1 MTDFY
6 SAFNLTNMLNKQ
18 ENVYG
23 GYGSTPPKPNWFS
36 PMTPLGANNAME
48 VKPSTFG
55 VNPVPKP
62 LPVSEDKE
70 KKKPVDK
77 SNPWINNSVN
87 FLTTG
92 LQYLSNKSGNSY
104 EAAQDKFNKDQLS
117 QENINKN
124 LYSTKQDYY
133 GVPSF
138 AKGGIYGD
146 ISLED
151 LEAMKSVGGF
161 EDFSSYIDEGINY
174 HKSLAEQA
182 KYNVMKQE
190 LEEKYKK
197 IISNLP
203 TASPWQDN
211 YQYTQYQYNDPYA
224 NEDTPYSSPSLTGLI
239 DNRSLSQRLTTPNS
253 TGQYITNFFK
263 AKGLPSHVAAGITG
277 NLEVESVNFDP
288 NVILGKRKGD
298 YGFATGLA
306 QWHPDRWK
314 NIAKVAQQKGLNPY
328 SLEGQLEGMWN
339 ELNTSERGAL
349 NQTLQAKTPEEA
361 ANIFNRKYERSSDFS
376 SKRAINA
383 KKYVKKTGGVVNKY
397 ENGGIFA
404 DTSLEDLQAMKD
416 VGGFEDFSSYID
428 EGINY
433 HKSLAAQAKY
443 NIIKQEM
450 EEKYKQAL
458 SNLPQQ
464 QWQDDYQFSQ
474 PQYRDPYANEDTP
487 YSLTGLID
495 NRGLGARISQPNLP
509 SISAGPL
516 MEFFYNNPE
525 NKKVYRYKNGVDNSY
540 KGPMPKHWDHAHLA
554 ANPATIQ
561 QLLPILPKFG
571 LTHTEGFG
579 KTIHPVHVKDS
590 HHYHNEAIDINSAD
604 GKDEAR
610 RMNNFIQYLKQ
621 NKIIKKTGG
630 MADRNEDG
638 FIPKPDGTV
647 EYNPDPKVG
656 YPGIIINAN
665 IGKNKDRGDN
675 YRSVIIQD
683 PRMVKNAKDSYPFY
697 TFSGGTNEKLPQ
709 SFGTYLT
716 RNKKEKI
723 NEEHID
729 GTDSISN
736 NYIKDNAS
744 LWGRYQARQNPLFV
758 NYNLM
763 KDSYKVNKREGE
775 TMDEFKKRYDQ
786 QTLGTYYHGHKAS
799 DEMPLSK
806 MCTSH
811 GCMTSLDDTDSIPKY
826 LYEDDNLRNNLSKNN
841 QILSYNTDYKGY
853 LKLMK
858 SYYKSNPKMFLK
870 NKF

>member
-1 MTDFY
+1 MPDFF
-6 SAFNLTNMLNKQ
+6 SPLNLSNMLVKQ
-18 ENVYG
+18 DNVYG
-23 GYGSTPPKPNWFS
+23 GYGSTQIKPNW
-36 PMTPLGANNAME
+36 
-48 VKPSTFG
+48 STFVG
-55 VNPVPKP
+55 PQDQNTHLNLPKLGTVNPVDLSSPQ
-62 LPVSEDKE
+62 
-70 KKKPVDK
+70 KKK
-77 SNPWINNSVN
+77 NPNSLVNGLVNNSVN

-92 LQYLSNKSGNSY
+92 LQYLSNMSGNSY
-104 EAAQDKFNKDQLS
+104 EAAQNRFNQNQLS
-117 QENINKN
+117 QQNLNKD
-124 LYSTKQDYY
+124 LYSTKQDYFGRSY
-133 GVPSF
+133 YQD
-138 AKGGIYGD
+138 GGMYAD
-146 ISLED
+146 VSLED

-224 NEDTPYSSPSLTGLI
+224 NENTSFSSPSLTGLI

-263 AKGLPSHVAAGITG
+263 NKGLPSHVAAGITG

-314 NIAKVAQQKGLNPY
+314 NIAKAAQQKGLNPY

-339 ELNTSERGAL
+339 ELNTSEKGAL

-361 ANIFNRKYERSSDFS
+361 ANIFNRKYERSADFS

-397 ENGGIFA
+397 ENGGVFA

-416 VGGFEDFSSYID
+416 VGGFEDFSDYID
-428 EGINY
+428 QGINY
-433 HKSLAAQAKY
+433 YKSLAAQAKY
-443 NIIKQEM
+443 NLIKQEM

-458 SNLPQQ
+458 SSIPQQ

-474 PQYRDPYANEDTP
+474 PQYKDPYANENTP
-487 YSLTGLID
+487 YSSSTGLID

-509 SISAGPL
+509 ATSGPL

-525 NKKVYRYKNGVDNSY
+525 NKKVYRYKNGIDNSY
-540 KGPMPKHWDHAHLA
+540 KGPMSGHWNHAHLA

-561 QLLPILPKFG
+561 QILPILPKFG

-579 KTIHPVHVKDS
+579 KTIHPVHAKDS

-610 RMNNFIQYLKQ
+610 RMDNFIQYLKQ
-621 NKIIKKTGG
+621 NKIIKRTGG
-630 MADRNEDG
+630 MADRTEDG

-647 EYNPDPKVG
+647 EYNPDPKIG

-683 PRMVKNAKDSYPFY
+683 PRMVKNAQDSYPFY

-729 GTDSISN
+729 GTDSITN

-775 TMDEFKKRYDQ
+775 TMDQFKKRYDQ

-826 LYEDDNLRNNLSKNN
+826 LYEDNNLRNNLSKNN

>member
-62 LPVSEDKE
+62 LPVSEDEE

-77 SNPWINNSVN
+77 SNPWVNNSVN

-138 AKGGIYGD
+138 AEGGIYGD

-224 NEDTPYSSPSLTGLI
+224 NENTPYSSPSLTGLI

-433 HKSLAAQAKY
+433 YKSLAAQAKY
-443 NIIKQEM
+443 NVMKQEM

-458 SNLPQQ
+458 SNIPQQ

-509 SISAGPL
+509 SISTGPL

-554 ANPATIQ
+554 ANPATIR

-571 LTHTEGFG
+571 LTYTEGFG

-590 HHYHNEAIDINSAD
+590 HHYHNEAIDISSIGN
-604 GKDEAR
+604 KDEAR
-610 RMNNFIQYLKQ
+610 RMENFIQYLKQ
-621 NKIIKKTGG
+621 NKIIKRTGG

-683 PRMVKNAKDSYPFY
+683 PRMVKNAQDSYPFY

-775 TMDEFKKRYDQ
+775 TMDEFKKRYDK